1 MSVQIIEK
9 LDAIEAAQAV
19 KIAEV
24 TTAAEA
30 KIEAV
35 KTEVGDKLS
44 ALEAKISIL
53 QAPAIIRPIAKSL
66 RQDVN
71 RSVVEQLADFYK
83 ANNKVE
89 KELKMFADESQ
100 YAAYMAESSALT
112 AGGDGKGGRTAY
124 DPVFVALRLAN
135 PMRGLSRTVATDGSS
150 YQFRVKTGNAGAQW
164 GYGIQNNGSTQTTED
179 TSIWQLV
186 LKDINV
192 QFPIRT
198 AALDDIDG
206 LEANVVDDMLAEF
219 AQAEAQSMISN
230 NDQSG
235 SGTTVSTGG
244 ADGLRGLDQYPGA
257 NSTFAGGTTSVAAF
271 GSSGTGS
278 TTGLHSLATYD
289 QLTSNINTVG
299 ANAITYKDVINLIY
313 ALPQQY
319 WTESAR
325 FMVNPILAQAI
336 RGLQDTNGR
345 PIFNSTESL
354 NPNGIIGQLLGFDVV
369 MNKYC
374 DTPSQTAVA
383 VAGTVS
389 KYPMFFGDWSR
400 GHTIIDRLN
409 MVMRRYDQT
418 LPGYITFFGEKRL
431 ATSVRDPN
439 ALVRYRSTATAA
451 A

>member
-1 MSVQIIEK
+1 MSQVILEK
-9 LDAIEAAQAV
+9 LDAIEAKQAEAV
-19 KIAEV
+19 SAV
-24 TTAAEA
+24 EA
-30 KIEAV
+30 KIPAAVEAV
-35 KTEVGDKLS
+35 KAEMSAMVA
-44 ALEAKISIL
+44 ALEAKVATVQS
-53 QAPAIIRPIAKSL
+53 APIIKNAKTV
-66 RQDVN
+66 RGDVN
-71 RSVVEQLADFYK
+71 RAVREQLSSYYK
-83 ANNKVE
+83 GGRQGE
-89 KELKMFADESQ
+89 KELKMFESTDQ
-100 YAAYMAESSALT
+100 YDMYMKEAAGLT
-112 AGGDGKGGRTAY
+112 AGGDGQGGRTGY

-135 PMRGLSRTVATDGSS
+135 QMRGLSRTVTTDGSS

-164 GYGIQNNGSTQTTED
+164 GYAIQNNGTPTTEN

-206 LEANVVDDMLAEF
+206 LEANIVDDMLAEF

-235 SGTTVSTGG
+235 TGSSVATGG
-244 ADGLRGLDQYPGA
+244 ADGLRGLNQYPGA
-257 NSTFAGGTTSVAAF
+257 NATYTGGTTSTPSF
-271 GSSGTGS
+271 GTSGTGS
-278 TTGLHSLATYD
+278 TTGLHNLATYD
-289 QLTSNINTVG
+289 QITTNANTVG
-299 ANAITYKDVINLIY
+299 ANNIQYKDVINTIY

-325 FMVNPILAQAI
+325 FMVSPILAQAI

-345 PIFNSTESL
+345 PIFNAVESL

-369 MNKYC
+369 MNKYL
-374 DTPSQTAVA
+374 DAPSQLATGA
-383 VAGTVS
+383 AGTVS
-389 KYPMFFGDWSR
+389 KYPMFFGDWTR

-418 LPGYITFFGEKRL
+418 LPGYITFYGEKRL

-439 ALVRYRSTATAA
+439 ALVRYRSTGTAA

>member
-1 MSVQIIEK
+1 MSTQIIEK

-24 TTAAEA
+24 TSVAEG

-35 KTEVGDKLS
+35 KAEVSEKLS
-44 ALEAKISIL
+44 ALEAKISTL
-53 QAPAIIRPIAKSL
+53 QAPAIIRPLAKSI

-71 RSVVEQLADFYK
+71 RSVVEQLAEFYK
-83 ANNKVE
+83 ANNRVE

-100 YAAYMAESSALT
+100 YSAYLKEASALT
-112 AGGDGKGGRTAY
+112 AGGDGQGGRTGY
-124 DPVFVALRLAN
+124 DPVFVAMRLAN
-135 PMRGLSRTVATDGSS
+135 PMRGMSRTVATDGSS

-164 GYGIQNNGSTQTTED
+164 GYSIQNNGTPTTEN

-219 AQAEAQSMISN
+219 AQSEAQSMISN

-235 SGTTVSTGG
+235 TGSSVATGG
-244 ADGLRGLDQYPGA
+244 ADGLRGLNQYPGA
-257 NSTFAGGTTSVAAF
+257 NATYAGGTTSAAAF
-271 GSSGTGS
+271 GTSGTGS
-278 TTGLHSLATYD
+278 TTGLHSMATYD
-289 QLTSNINTVG
+289 QLTSNVNTVG
-299 ANAITYKDVINLIY
+299 ANAIQYKDVINTIY

-325 FMVNPILAQAI
+325 FMISPILAQAI

-369 MNKYC
+369 MNKYL
-374 DTPSQTAVA
+374 DAPSQLATGA
-383 VAGTVS
+383 AGTVS
-389 KYPMFFGDWSR
+389 KYPMYFGDWTR

-418 LPGYITFFGEKRL
+418 LPGFITFFGEKRL

-439 ALVRYRSTATAA
+439 ALIRYRSTGTAA